1 MSKLTVIYSWGWETI
16 LSHAKDERTE
26 GAGQVKG
33 KRTQLVNKE
42 TKESTWGGGLRN
54 RTRES
59 EEKMERQ
66 RQETEL
72 DSPSYLLEERA
83 SIPKFSGKN

>member
-16 LSHAKDERTE
+16 LSHAKDERTA

-42 TKESTWGGGLRN
+42 TKESTWGGGLRK

-59 EEKMERQ
+59 EGKDGEIETRDRTRQ
-66 RQETEL
+66 SLLPPRRKSL
-72 DSPSYLLEERA
+72 DSKIFR
-83 SIPKFSGKN
+83 

>member
-59 EEKMERQ
+59 EGKDG
-66 RQETEL
+66 ETETRDRTRQSLLPPRRKSL
-72 DSPSYLLEERA
+72 DSKIFR
-83 SIPKFSGKN
+83 

>member
-1 MSKLTVIYSWGWETI
+1 MSQLTGIYSWGWKTT
-16 LSHAKDERTE
+16 LGHAKDERTE

-33 KRTQLVNKE
+33 KRTQLVDKE
-42 TKESTWGGGLRN
+42 TKESTWGGGLRK

-59 EEKMERQ
+59 EGKDEET
-66 RQETEL
+66 ETEL
-72 DSPSYLLEERA
+72 DSPSHILEERA